1 MNFENLSAKSIGKKI
16 ALNASLLG
24 ALLPKTVADTKP
36 ESTAIK
42 TTETKQEISISETNE
57 LRAAAEEKTYYPT
70 NSEIV
75 KNDSLVSPQDSVTNP
90 IVAPGN
96 FRIAPESTNSTNTTE
111 KVCDATSCSIGEHP
125 EVTSEMPMGNQIELG
140 KK

>member
-90 IVAPGN
+90 TATPGGLK
-96 FRIAPESTNSTNTTE
+96 IAPENPNNLNTDE
-111 KVCDATSCSIGEHP
+111 RVCTATSCAIGEQP
-125 EVTSEMPMGNQIELG
+125 EVTSEMPVGNQIDLG